1 MAESI
6 LIVDNAPY
14 ARERLKAM
22 FETHGY
28 SVVGEAEDT
37 AQAVEMYKKLKP
49 RVVTL
54 DLFLTGEHG
63 FNALRAIK
71 KVDSEARVIIIS
83 ALSDQETIERAYA
96 LGAKAYVTKTEDWP
110 QLETALSQA
119 LKA

>member
-1 MAESI
+1 MEQSI

-22 FETHGY
+22 FENHGY
-28 SVVGEAEDT
+28 KVIGEAEDT
-37 AQAVEMYKKLKP
+37 AQAVDMYKKLKP
-49 RVVTL
+49 AVVTL

-71 KVDSEARVIIIS
+71 KVDAEAKVIIIS
-83 ALSDQETIERAYA
+83 ALSDKETVDRAYS

-110 QLETALSQA
+110 QLEAALNQA